1 MTETGNPNWWSRN
14 WKWFVPVGCL
24 SLILLFCAFIA
35 VVFGAASGV
44 MKSSDAYKEGLARAQ
59 ASAAVTEAL
68 GTPVVTGW
76 FTSGSVNVSGGSGEA
91 HLEIPISGPKGKG
104 TIYVEA
110 AKSAGAWSYSK
121 LEVAIAASGERI
133 DLLDGS

>member
-1 MTETGNPNWWSRN
+1 MTAVASPNWWSRN

-24 SLILLFCAFIA
+24 SLILIFCAFIA
-35 VVFGAASGV
+35 VVVGAASGM

-59 ASAAVTEAL
+59 ASTAVTEAL
-68 GTPVVTGW
+68 GTPITPGW
-76 FTSGSVNVSGGSGEA
+76 FTSGSVNVSGGSGDA

-104 TIYVEA
+104 KIYVEA
-110 AKSAGAWSYSK
+110 TKSAGDWSYSK
-121 LEVAIAASGERI
+121 LEVVIAASGEHL

>member
-1 MTETGNPNWWSRN
+1 MNEPARNWWSRN

-24 SLILLFCAFIA
+24 SLILLFGAFIA
-35 VVFGAASGV
+35 VVLGAASGM

-68 GTPVVTGW
+68 GTPIAPGW
-76 FTSGSVNVSGGSGEA
+76 FTSGSVSVTGGSGEA
-91 HLEIPISGPKGKG
+91 HLEIPVSGPKSKG

-110 AKSAGAWSYSK
+110 TKSAGEWSYSK
-121 LEVAIAASGERI
+121 LEVVTASGERI

>member
-1 MTETGNPNWWSRN
+1 VNEPVARNWWSRN

-24 SLILLFCAFIA
+24 SLILLFGAFIA
-35 VVFGAASGV
+35 VVLGAASGM

-68 GTPVVTGW
+68 GTPIAPGW
-76 FTSGSVNVSGGSGEA
+76 FTSGSVSVTGGSGEA
-91 HLEIPISGPKGKG
+91 RLEIPISGPKSKG

-110 AKSAGAWSYSK
+110 TKSAGEWSYSK
-121 LEVAIAASGERI
+121 LEVVTASGERI